1 MKHIHLTTISF
12 GLGVLS
18 LGIQIVL
25 IRLLLEIFHGNE
37 LSIGWALAVW
47 LLGTSIGSFILA
59 RYLQK
64 TILWKRIFLIVLPIV
79 MVNYLLIKFIPSLFQ
94 ITTGIIPPF
103 NQLVP
108 ISLIVILPT
117 ALLCGVLFPFATE
130 YIALYEHHK
139 RPKNIVIVYIW
150 ESIGSLVAALAL
162 NFILFHQLNSLQ
174 IVSLF
179 VLTFLIPF
187 ILVRNHRFLII
198 MMCLFCVVLI
208 IFSPPIL
215 QLINKSLYSPY
226 NVIIDK
232 DTPYGNI
239 KLLESYDQVV
249 SLNQGI
255 IVYSS
260 PDPFSSE
267 VKTLIPLLSHEEPH
281 VVLIAGGNL
290 KDYLPYLAKI
300 SSLSSIVFLEKDPF
314 MVEYQKKFIPF
325 NSYQGNLQ
333 LDFVID
339 DVRNYLR
346 KTRKSFDVVILNQP
360 EPSTLNL
367 NRLYSKEFYQLIKKR
382 LHKDG
387 LLFFSIESSENYIN
401 EFLAQYINLLS
412 NTLRLSFKYIFI
424 IPGAQNYFLASE
436 SSVFIHNLSK
446 WSDRLHQYQV
456 IPDYISDSYFNFRLS
471 AERLQSF
478 SEQLNNWPVSE
489 INTDYNLKGYLYH
502 FRLWSKIFA
511 GNIQMFFDVRQSFRV
526 VMVLVI
532 LLILLF
538 LKVFIRK
545 RSRENSLFKLF
556 LVGFISLA
564 LEIVILLEYQIYF
577 GTLYTGIAI
586 IFGFFMFGLAFGA
599 HWQGSKTLQKIFK
612 GPVQIVNM
620 GFTTLCIILML
631 LVVLKHQITLSVSV
645 YFFLQWIFIPVIILI
660 TGIFTGKYFSVITY
674 SVFQQ
679 NSHTFAGLT
688 YGVDLAGGVM
698 SALCTSIFLIPL
710 FGIIG
715 SLIII
720 FILTLFLF
728 W

>member
-1 MKHIHLTTISF
+1 MKHIHLATIPF

-47 LLGTSIGSFILA
+47 LLGTSTGSFILA
-59 RYLQK
+59 RYLKK
-64 TILWKRIFLIVLPIV
+64 TILWKRIFLIVLPIII
-79 MVNYLLIKFIPSLFQ
+79 VNYLLIKFIPSLFQ
-94 ITTGIIPPF
+94 IIPGVIPPF

-117 ALLCGVLFPFATE
+117 SLLCGVLFPFATE
-130 YIALYEHHK
+130 YISLSEHHK
-139 RPKNIVIVYIW
+139 RPKNIVKVYIW
-150 ESIGSLVAALAL
+150 ESVGSLVAALAL
-162 NFILFHQLNSLQ
+162 NFILFHQLNSFQ

-187 ILVRNHRFLII
+187 ILARNHRFLII
-198 MMCLFCVVLI
+198 MMCLFCVILI
-208 IFSPPIL
+208 IFSPQIL
-215 QLINKSLYSPY
+215 HLINKSLYSPY

-239 KLLESYDQVV
+239 KLLESNDQVV

-290 KDYLPYLAKI
+290 KDFLPYLIKI
-300 SSLSSIVFLEKDPF
+300 SSVKSIVFLEKDPF
-314 MVEYQKKFIPF
+314 MIEYQKKFIPF
-325 NSYQGNLQ
+325 DSYPGNLQ
-333 LDFVID
+333 LNFVID

-360 EPSTLNL
+360 EPSTLSL
-367 NRLYSKEFYQLIKKR
+367 NRLYSKEFYQLIKKH
-382 LHKDG
+382 LNKGG

-412 NTLRLSFKYIFI
+412 NTLRLSFQYIYI

-436 SSVFIHNLSK
+436 STAFIHNLSK
-446 WSDRLHQYQV
+446 WSNRLHRYQV
-456 IPDYISDSYFNFRLS
+456 VPDYLSDSYFNFRLS
-471 AERLQSF
+471 TERLQSF
-478 SEQLNNWPVSE
+478 SEQLDNWPVSE
-489 INTDYNLKGYLYH
+489 INTDYNLKGYLYY
-502 FRLWSKIFA
+502 FRIWSKVFA
-511 GNIQMFFDVRQSFRV
+511 GNIQIFFELKQRFRI
-526 VMVLVI
+526 VMVLVV

-538 LKVFIRK
+538 LKVFLRK
-545 RSRENSLFKLF
+545 RSRENLLFKLF

-586 IFGFFMFGLAFGA
+586 IFGFFMLGLAFGA
-599 HWQGSKTLQKIFK
+599 HWHGSKTLLKIFK
-612 GPVQIVNM
+612 GPIKIVNI
-620 GFTTLCIILML
+620 GFTTLCIILIFFI
-631 LVVLKHQITLSVSV
+631 VLERQIALSVSV
-645 YFFLQWIFIPVIILI
+645 YFFLQWIFIPVIIFT
-660 TGIFTGKYFSVITY
+660 TGILTGKYFSIITY

-679 NSHTFAGLT
+679 NYHTFSGLT
-688 YGVDLAGGVM
+688 YGVDLAGGVV
-698 SALCTSIFLIPL
+698 SALLTSIFLIPL
-710 FGIIG
+710 FGISG